1 MLCYLIS
8 LGSLSLSIVALL
20 IFKLILLKRLTVW
33 AKNTPT
39 LLDDLLVRTI
49 KKYLIPLAYF
59 GVIYLNTKWL
69 TINPSV
75 LKIINIMML
84 AFMMIFSAI
93 VLSTLFTF
101 LLNKYLEEKN
111 NKITKLS
118 LKWLNVIVNIF
129 IWVCM
134 LLLFLDIQ
142 GVKITV
148 LIAGFGIGGIAIAFA
163 AQAILEDIFS
173 FVTIFFDRPFEL
185 DDFIIVDDLMGTVE
199 HIGIK
204 TTRVRSISGEQ
215 LIFSNRDLT
224 SSRIKN
230 YKRME
235 NRRILFTLGVT
246 YDTSPD
252 KLKQIPGIIK
262 KIIDE
267 IEGITFDRVHFKEFA
282 DSSLNFEIVYYVLS
296 QDYTV
301 YMDKQ
306 EEINFTI
313 KEEFDEKGLE
323 FAFPTQTIWLGNN
336 K

>member
-1 MLCYLIS
+1 MPI
-8 LGSLSLSIVALL
+8 
-20 IFKLILLKRLTVW
+20 
-33 AKNTPT
+33 
-39 LLDDLLVRTI
+39 
-49 KKYLIPLAYF
+49 AYF

-69 TINPSV
+69 DIVTLV
-75 LKIINIMML
+75 FML
-84 AFMMIFSAI
+84 IFSAV
-93 VLSTLFTF
+93 VLSSLFTF
-101 LLNKYLEEKN
+101 LFNKYLEGKDKKT
-111 NKITKLS
+111 NKLL
-118 LKWLNVIVNIF
+118 LKWLNVIINIF
-129 IWVCM
+129 IWFCI
-134 LLLFLDIQ
+134 LLIFLDTQ

-199 HIGIK
+199 HIGVK
-204 TTRVRSISGEQ
+204 TTRIRSISGEQ

-230 YKRME
+230 YKRMK
-235 NRRILFTLGVT
+235 NRRILFTLGIT

-262 KIIDE
+262 KIIGE
-267 IEGITFDRVHFKEFA
+267 IDGITFDRVHFKEFA

-296 QDYTV
+296 QDYNV